1 MLVFLRVLEDSGHII
16 SPYYISE
23 TIFYNQST
31 RYSRFVQVFIQSVE
45 GAFISMIIPD
55 SAYGLDLS
63 TIVQSHT
70 GIPPSLQ
77 VLRLRGKKVQLSTSL
92 SSQGIEN
99 GCTLELSI
107 ALHGGGGV

>member
-1 MLVFLRVLEDSGHII
+1 MPPQCIFAGLPEQF
-16 SPYYISE
+16 
-23 TIFYNQST
+23 FYNQST
-31 RYSRFVQVFIQSVE
+31 RYSRFVQVFIQKSVE
-45 GAFISMIIPD
+45 GAFISMIIQD
-55 SAYGLDLS
+55 SAYGLNLS

-92 SSQGIEN
+92 ASQGIEN